1 MRARTRRTA
10 AIALVALAVPAAAAG
25 GYAVA
30 AGQPVR
36 EDLGAAKDPAG
47 AQGRT
52 LGLTRVTIPAGVS
65 LAPHTH
71 PGVQVSRIVRGTL
84 TYTVDRRGSVPV
96 YRGDAASARRLRTL
110 HPGQTARLRAGDWI
124 VEPQGMVHHAANQG
138 TSRVVILLS
147 SLYRT
152 GAPASSPATVER

>member
-1 MRARTRRTA
+1 MTARTRRTA
-10 AIALVALAVPAAAAG
+10 AIAIAAVAIPAAAAG

-47 AQGRT
+47 AKGRT
-52 LGLTRVTIPAGVS
+52 LGLTRVTVPAGAK

-71 PGVQVSRIVRGTL
+71 PGVQVSRIEHGTL
-84 TYTVDRRGSVPV
+84 TYTVDRNGSVPV
-96 YRGDAASARRLRTL
+96 YRGDAAKPRRVRTL
-110 HPGQTARLRAGDWI
+110 HPGQTARLRAGEWI
-124 VEPQGMVHHAANQG
+124 VEQPGMVHHAANIG
-138 TSRVVILLS
+138 SKRVVILLS

-152 GAPASSPATVER
+152 GAPASSPAS